1 MPSPATSGRN
11 TSGPAGQRCR
21 ASSRAVLSPSSV
33 RLRRARWRAENLES
47 RLPQYLRELTDRVT
61 ILLPGALAEIFPI
74 HQVGVLAA
82 LLVNF
87 VHIAFRL
94 AVLDAAP
101 MLHLSQ
107 LLDLLRG
114 ERELRGAL
122 GPRDDAAVDGVELVA
137 DVSGLRKVGPLAIGR
152 QFLPGPHRLVEPRR
166 VAAARPVIHIGL
178 MDGTSKLISQV
189 FPDPLRHASL
199 LSDSEHRKASPS
211 IVKQCMP
218 SGQ

>member
-1 MPSPATSGRN
+1 MGFLAKPLVRDRVRLGRACPHQQRVAGIRRARWASDAEPARV
-11 TSGPAGQRCR
+11 R
-21 ASSRAVLSPSSV
+21 VLSPSSV

-82 LLVNF
+82 LPVKP

-94 AVLDAAP
+94 AVLDPAP

-114 ERELRGAL
+114 ERELRNAR
-122 GPRDDAAVDGVELVA
+122 GPRDDDAVDGLELDA
-137 DVSGLRKVGPLAIGR
+137 DVFGLRKVGPLAIGR
-152 QFLPGPHRLVEPRR
+152 QFLPGPHRLVE
-166 VAAARPVIHIGL
+166 AR
-178 MDGTSKLISQV
+178 
-189 FPDPLRHASL
+189 
-199 LSDSEHRKASPS
+199 
-211 IVKQCMP
+211 
-218 SGQ
+218 